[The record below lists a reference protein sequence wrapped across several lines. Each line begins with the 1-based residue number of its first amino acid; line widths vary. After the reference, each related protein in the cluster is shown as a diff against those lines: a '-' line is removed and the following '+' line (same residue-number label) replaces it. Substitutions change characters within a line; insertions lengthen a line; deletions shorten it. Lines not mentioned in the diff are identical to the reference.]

1 LDAAATTNQLTN
13 QAANKL
19 SISVPKCV
27 IPPHERE
34 NYYPNKSIDFGKR
47 SSDKLRHSFYAF
59 KRMKLNEPFAIVF
72 LHNNSQYSIGV
83 IPLTK
88 TRNDIPD
95 SFEIIIEGILKGV
108 IHFADD
114 KWISYDIQDQTF
126 VELIGNCILEV
137 GKKSDKILEI
147 TSEESFSLN

>member
-1 LDAAATTNQLTN
+1 MCNTSTRTRKLLPEQV
-13 QAANKL
+13 NK
-19 SISVPKCV
+19 
-27 IPPHERE
+27 
-34 NYYPNKSIDFGKR
+34 FWKR
-47 SSDKLRHSFYAF
+47 SSGKLRHSFYAF

-72 LHNNSQYSIGV
+72 LHNNSHYSIGV

-88 TRNDIPD
+88 NHNDIPD

-114 KWISYDIQDQTF
+114 KWISNDIQDQTF

-137 GKKSDKILEI
+137 RKKSDKILEI